1 MKNHILYII
10 LIGCL
15 LASPV
20 YIHGQVVARASIDR
34 DQILIGEPIKLTF
47 EVRIPMGE
55 TLTWF
60 NLDSIPRFEIIEKGK
75 ADTSDNI
82 DGKQYHQELIITS
95 FDSGMVIIPPMIIKV
110 GTKAYATDSIPVEV
124 SYAPLDVSKDYRDI
138 KEIVEVAKPAWMAWI
153 PWILGAVTL
162 IAIAII
168 VYLLRK
174 PKKAAPVP
182 QPVQPK
188 QSPYEEAL
196 QALEELRKQGWLQN
210 GEVKTY
216 YSRLNDI
223 LRVFMFRK
231 LKVAT
236 LEKTNAE
243 LIGQLRQMA
252 IDKESFNQLVHA
264 LQIADFVKF
273 ARYQPGESDNEKNF
287 AVIQSAIK
295 TLNNIS

>member
-15 LASPV
+15 LAGPV
-20 YIHGQVVARASIDR
+20 YMHGQVVARASVDR

-47 EVRIPMGE
+47 EVRIPMGQS
-55 TLTWF
+55 LTWF
-60 NLDSIPRFEIIEKGK
+60 KLDSIPHFEIIEKGK
-75 ADTSDNI
+75 ADTTDNI

-95 FDSGMVIIPPMIIKV
+95 FDSGMVAIPPMIINV
-110 GTKAYATDSIPVEV
+110 GNKSYATDSIPVEV
-124 SYAPLDVSKDYRDI
+124 SYAQLDISKDYRDI
-138 KEIVEVAKPAWMAWI
+138 KEIEEVPKPEWMAWI

-162 IAIAII
+162 VAIAVI

-174 PKKAAPVP
+174 PKRPAPAP

-188 QSPYEEAL
+188 QSAYEEAL

-223 LRVFMFRK
+223 LRVFLFRK
-231 LKVAT
+231 MKEAT
-236 LEKTNAE
+236 LEKTNGE
-243 LIGQLRQMA
+243 LITQLRQVPM
-252 IDKESFNQLVHA
+252 DREHFNQLAQA

-273 ARYQPGESDNEKNF
+273 ARYQPDATDNERNF

-295 TLNNIS
+295 TLNNIT

>member
-20 YIHGQVVARASIDR
+20 FMHGQVVARASIDR

-60 NLDSIPRFEIIEKGK
+60 NLDSIPRFEIVDKGK
-75 ADTSDNI
+75 ADTADNI
-82 DGKQYHQELIITS
+82 DGKQYHQELVITS
-95 FDSGMVIIPPMIIKV
+95 FDSGTVIIPPMSIKV
-110 GTKAYATDSIPVEV
+110 GTKTYATDSIPVEV

-138 KEIVEVAKPAWMAWI
+138 KEIVEVAKPGWMAWI

-162 IAIAII
+162 MAIAII

-174 PKKAAPVP
+174 PKKTAPIP

-273 ARYQPGESDNEKNF
+273 ARYQPDATDNEKNF

-295 TLNNIS
+295 TLNNIA